1 MKGDILLISFPF
13 TDFSGT
19 KVRPAVI
26 LMETELD
33 VTVAFITS
41 QFKWREPFD
50 LILSPSAY
58 NGLKSESLVRISKI
72 GSIDK
77 KLILGQIGKLSNQ
90 EILQLDQ
97 LLKLALHLS

>member
-41 QFKWREPFD
+41 QFNGAN
-50 LILSPSAY
+50 PS
-58 NGLKSESLVRISKI
+58 I
-72 GSIDK
+72 
-77 KLILGQIGKLSNQ
+77 
-90 EILQLDQ
+90 
-97 LLKLALHLS
+97 